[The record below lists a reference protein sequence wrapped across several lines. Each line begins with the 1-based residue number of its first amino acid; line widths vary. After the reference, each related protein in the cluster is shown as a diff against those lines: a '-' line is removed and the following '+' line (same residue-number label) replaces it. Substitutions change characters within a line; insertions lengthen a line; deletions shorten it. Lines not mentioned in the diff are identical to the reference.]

1 MAIVGGGLAGLA
13 AAEAALRAGFAV
25 ELFDARS
32 RLGGRA
38 SSLYEPRAEQW
49 IDHCQHLA
57 LGCCTAL
64 FDFCARLD
72 AADAFQRHT
81 TFHFLAPD
89 GRRCDLRATRWLPAP
104 LHLLPGFLG
113 LRCLRVRERFRA
125 LVALVQ
131 LVRSR
136 EPHEPPTIGAW
147 LAQRGQSPTAMSR
160 FWTPILTSALGDVP
174 ERLAVEAA
182 RRVFRDGFL
191 SRDRRAHEIY
201 LPTTPLAE
209 LFDQRLAESLKQ
221 RGAVLHRSTSIQ
233 AIEADGRRASGVRL
247 RDGRLAQ
254 ADAVVAA
261 VGSRQLGRLLS
272 ADARAALPGLETA
285 ETLPVAPITAVHLW
299 FDRPV
304 TDLPHAALLERTSQ
318 WLFAQAQ
325 PSPIGRHVQVVIS
338 ASHELLGG
346 NDCALVV
353 EVLRELQEAL
363 PEAAAA
369 RLVHQRVIH
378 APEAVFTLHPGVDA
392 RRPPQRTPIAGLA
405 LAGDWTSTGWP
416 ATMEGAVRSGRMA
429 VAAIEAEER
438 KWPASAEK

>member
-38 SSLYEPRAEQW
+38 SSLFEARAEQW

-57 LGCCTAL
+57 LGCCTEL

-89 GRRCDLRATRWLPAP
+89 GRRHDLRAAPWLPAP
-104 LHLLPGFLG
+104 LHLLPGFLRWG
-113 LRCLRVRERFRA
+113 CLSLRERWQA
-125 LVALVQ
+125 LAALVQ

-136 EPHEPPTIGAW
+136 EPHEPQTIGPW
-147 LAQRGQSPTAMSR
+147 LCQHGQSPTAMSR

-174 ERLAVEAA
+174 DRLAVEAA

-191 SRDRRAHEIY
+191 SRNRRAHEIY
-201 LPTTPLAE
+201 LPRTPLAQ
-209 LFDQRLAESLKQ
+209 LFDQRLAETLKQ
-221 RGAVLHRSTSIQ
+221 RGVVLHRSTSVE
-233 AIEADGRRASGVRL
+233 AIESDGRRVSGVRL
-247 RDGRLAQ
+247 HDGRLVP

-261 VGSRQLGRLLS
+261 VGSRQVGRLLS
-272 ADARAALPGLETA
+272 ADARAALPELETA

-299 FDRPV
+299 FDRPL
-304 TDLPHAALLERTSQ
+304 TELPHAALLERTSQ
-318 WLFAQAQ
+318 WLFADAR
-325 PSPIGRHVQVVIS
+325 PSAIGHYVQVVIS
-338 ASHELLGG
+338 ASHELHYGHAYG
-346 NDCALVV
+346 LVV
-353 EVLRELQEAL
+353 EVLRELQETL
-363 PEAAAA
+363 PSGADA

-378 APEAVFTLHPGVDA
+378 APEAIFTLHPGVDA

-416 ATMEGAVRSGRMA
+416 ATMEGAVRSGRLA
-429 VAAIEAEER
+429 VASLL
-438 KWPASAEK
+438 PYSTS